1 MAREAM
7 TVLKLPELPV
17 VLPDL
22 SCVCAVILFLGACI
36 KAPHLSMVTE
46 YMHMG
51 SLYRLIHS
59 SGQGPRL
66 SLRRRLK
73 MLRDI
78 CRGMMCIQRMNIV
91 HRDLKSANCLV
102 DKHWAVKVCDFGLS
116 RCAADAAQPGQ
127 TAVGTPEWMAPEL
140 LRSEPA
146 TYKCDVFS
154 FGVIVW
160 EMSTLRRPW
169 EGLKPHQ
176 VVAAVAQQRMRLPP
190 PPGVLGKLVAGEDAQ
205 LAKHAGAN
213 SKILHWALA

>member
-1 MAREAM
+1 M
-7 TVLKLPELPV
+7 
-17 VLPDL
+17 
-22 SCVCAVILFLGACI
+22 ILFLGACI

-51 SLYRLIHS
+51 SLYRLIHA

-102 DKHWAVKVCDFGLS
+102 DKHWAVKICDFGLS
-116 RCAADAAQPGQ
+116 RLAADAAQPGAA
-127 TAVGTPEWMAPEL
+127 AVGTPEWMAPEL
-140 LRSEPA
+140 LRSEAA

-176 VVAAVAQQRMRLPP
+176 VVTAVATQRARLPP
-190 PPGVLGKLVAGEDAQ
+190 PPGVLGKLVAGGHRSPPG
-205 LAKHAGAN
+205 LGPAKSALLPGGVG
-213 SKILHWALA
+213 LHWAPDLRRCKCSQLIEAAC